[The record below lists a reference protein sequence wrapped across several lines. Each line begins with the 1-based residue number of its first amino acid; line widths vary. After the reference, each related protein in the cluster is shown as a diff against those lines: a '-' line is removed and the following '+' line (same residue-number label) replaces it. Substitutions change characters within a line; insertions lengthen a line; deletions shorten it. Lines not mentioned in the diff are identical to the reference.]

1 MPKTPPGPWALDK
14 VKKRLR
20 AEQLERERIASAR
33 YRQEEDRRALARYR
47 QEERNVQQR
56 RDSQGQ
62 PSSCQCSVLLV
73 LTLCSCLLSLA
84 VIVLLSFVLRVSKN
98 I

>member
-1 MPKTPPGPWALDK
+1 MPNNPPGPWVLDK

-20 AEQLERERIASAR
+20 AEQVERERIASAR
-33 YRQEEDRRALARYR
+33 YRQEEDRMALARYR
-47 QEERNVQQR
+47 QEERHVQQR